1 MAVLELPK
9 KRDDCVWQS
18 RCCHRT
24 PALRAG
30 VERPSRSTLEWLNA
44 RTIYCYTGAY
54 QLENDAMRMVA
65 VFDCNSEDVKALTVI
80 AFGDSF

>member
-1 MAVLELPK
+1 MAVIELPK
-9 KRDDCVWQS
+9 KHDECVRQS
-18 RCCHRT
+18 RCCHRV
-24 PALRAG
+24 PALPAG
-30 VERPSRSTLEWLNA
+30 LERPSRRTLEWLNA

-80 AFGDSF
+80 PFGDSF